1 MKIGAFS
8 AISNIFVIFFLFT
21 NSHAATFS
29 DTTQTDTAQTQII
42 ESDTSTTYTHV
53 DVVVETEWGDPEK
66 NDDVTAEVEFKDG
79 KPVHIVFMGARHKK
93 CEISLMEGM
102 QVKIYDHKTGKLL
115 KTYKG

>member
-1 MKIGAFS
+1 MKIS
-8 AISNIFVIFFLFT
+8 ALSVVSIIFVFFFLFT

-29 DTTQTDTAQTQII
+29 DTTQTDTTQPQII
-42 ESDTSTTYTHV
+42 ESDTSITYTHV

-66 NDDVTAEVEFKDG
+66 NEDVTAEVGFKDG
-79 KPVHIVFMGARHKK
+79 KPDHVIFMGARHKK

-102 QVKIYDHKTGKLL
+102 QVKIYNHKTGKLL